1 MTEKRI
7 ADFGEVKLIELI
19 ETKIHK
25 ITQKKIRKDDA
36 FFSDLFTDEHPE
48 EVNKLQ
54 LVSNSDMLVSTTDV
68 PQGMNYY
75 QIGRK
80 AVIMNIS
87 DLIVKGVYPK
97 WMIISMGIPE
107 RMLIKDFQ
115 ELIRGIIEY
124 GKEWNINYLGGDINE
139 TKEIIISPTVYGL
152 KNKEKIIFRKGIRK
166 GDYIC
171 INGKFGLTG
180 VGLDILVKQT
190 RFKKFMPKYQEC
202 LESVLENENL
212 SREAFSLADLNLA
225 SASID
230 SSDGL
235 AKSLKDLMRSNPGLG
250 FKIIFN
256 ERLIAEKA
264 AEYSKEYGVPL
275 EELIFNGGEEFI
287 HIFAIPPEGFEEA
300 QKLIRENS
308 GTLLK
313 IGKVIDQEKILIQKE
328 QKKRELKERGFEHF
342 L

>member
-7 ADFGEVKLIELI
+7 ADFGEVNLIELI
-19 ETKIHK
+19 ETKIHE

-36 FFSDLFTDEHPE
+36 FFSDLFTGEHPE

-97 WMIISMGIPE
+97 WMIISIGIPE

-115 ELIRGIIEY
+115 ELIRGIIEC
-124 GKEWNINYLGGDINE
+124 GKEWKINYLGGDINE

-152 KNKEKIIFRKGIRK
+152 KNKEKIIYRNGIRK
-166 GDYIC
+166 GDYVC

-180 VGLDILVKQT
+180 VGLDILVKQK
-190 RFKKFMPKYQEC
+190 RFKKFMPKYQQC
-202 LESVLENENL
+202 LESVWENENL
-212 SREAFSLADLNLA
+212 SREAFSLADLKLA

-235 AKSLKDLMRSNPGLG
+235 AKSLRDLMRSNPGFG
-250 FKIIFN
+250 FEIIFN
-256 ERLIAEKA
+256 ERLISEKA
-264 AEYSKEYGVPL
+264 AEYSKEYEVPL
-275 EELIFNGGEEFI
+275 EELIFNAGEEFI
-287 HIFAIPPEGFEEA
+287 HIFTIPPESFEEA
-300 QKLIRENS
+300 QKLIKNIS

-313 IGKVIDQEKILIQKE
+313 IGKVIDQETILIQKE
-328 QKKRELKERGFEHF
+328 QKNIELKERGFEHF